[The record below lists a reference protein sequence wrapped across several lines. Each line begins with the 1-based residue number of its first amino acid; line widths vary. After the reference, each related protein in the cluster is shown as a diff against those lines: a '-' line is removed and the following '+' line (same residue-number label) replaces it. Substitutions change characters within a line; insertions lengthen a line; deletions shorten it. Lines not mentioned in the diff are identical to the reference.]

1 MGFGLLFLPLLGG
14 YQFLTLCNWT
24 RFDVHRQSGYHLLFR
39 SASVGLLLLVFA
51 RVLALL
57 LNDVV
62 QSWPYV
68 VEDWQRFAPFP
79 YVGTVA
85 LAYLLGRH
93 GYRVI
98 NVFYSESRGAIRA
111 ADRAGNSLELLFI
124 EAMNADSTVEL
135 TLQSGKAYVGW
146 ILNVKVEEV
155 ERKFVEMLPLASGFR
170 TQETNKLEFTTNY
183 APVLLDHPDP
193 AKPLLDHSDPA
204 KPLLADL
211 VTTYDLRVVIPVT
224 EVRSA
229 RPFDLETYLKFQEDD
244 LVD

>member
-14 YQFLTLCNWT
+14 YQFLTLCHWT
-24 RFDVHRQSGYHLLFR
+24 QFDVRRQSGHHLLFW
-39 SASVGLLLLVFA
+39 SASVGVLLLACA

-62 QSWPYV
+62 PSWPYV

-79 YVGTVA
+79 WVGTAVSTC
-85 LAYLLGRH
+85 LLGLCCAS
-93 GYRVI
+93 VI
-98 NVFYSESRGAIRA
+98 NRFYSKSRGAMRA
-111 ADRAGNSLELLFI
+111 VHRAGNYLELLFI

-146 ILNVKVEEV
+146 ILNIKVAEP

-170 TQETNKLEFTTNY
+170 TQETHKLEFTTNY
-183 APVLLDHPDP
+183 APVLLDQLPDP
-193 AKPLLDHSDPA
+193 AEP
-204 KPLLADL
+204 
-211 VTTYDLRVVIPVT
+211 VTQHDFRVVIPVT

-229 RPFDLETYLKFQEDD
+229 RPFDLETYLKFQKDD

>member
-1 MGFGLLFLPLLGG
+1 MGFGLLFVPLLGG
-14 YQFLTLCNWT
+14 YQFLTRCNWT
-24 RFDVHRQSGYHLLFR
+24 RFDVRRQSGYHLLFQ
-39 SASVGLLLLVFA
+39 SASVGVLLLAFA

-57 LNDVV
+57 LNCVV

-68 VEDWQRFAPFP
+68 GVHWQRFAIFE

-124 EAMNADSTVEL
+124 EAMNKDSTVEL

-146 ILNVKVEEV
+146 ILNVKAAEP
-155 ERKFVEMLPLASGFR
+155 ERTFVEMLPLASGFR
-170 TQETNKLEFTTNY
+170 TQETHKLEFTTNY
-183 APVLLDHPDP
+183 APVLLDQLPDLAEPDP
-193 AKPLLDHSDPA
+193 TEPDPTE
-204 KPLLADL
+204 P
-211 VTTYDLRVVIPVT
+211 VTQHDFRVVIPVT

-229 RPFDLETYLKFQEDD
+229 RPFDFDTYLEFQEDD